1 MTSAPE
7 NGIIAGINITP
18 LVDVSLVLLI
28 IFIVTAKLVVAPAVP
43 LELPRA
49 TRTQE
54 TQVVFSVAV
63 PVSGAIVA
71 NGIALSDESQLT
83 RSAREALARQSDLR
97 VVIQA
102 DGAVPHRR
110 VIHVI
115 DLLKRGGVARIAF
128 GALPPAEG
136 GD

>member
-7 NGIIAGINITP
+7 SGIIAGINITP

-49 TRTQE
+49 TQTQE

-63 PVSGAIVA
+63 PVSGPIVA
-71 NGIALSDESQLT
+71 NGAALGDESQLT
-83 RSAREALARQSDLR
+83 RSARDALARQSDLR
-97 VVIQA
+97 VVIHA

-115 DLLKRGGVARIAF
+115 DLLKRAGVARIAF
-128 GALPPAEG
+128 AALPPAAG

>member
-49 TRTQE
+49 TQTQE
-54 TQVVFSVAV
+54 TQVVFSVEV
-63 PVSGAIVA
+63 PMTGPIVA
-71 NGIALSDESQLT
+71 NGAALGDESRLT
-83 RSAREALARQSDLR
+83 GSAREALARQPDLR
-97 VVIQA
+97 VVIHA

-115 DLLKRGGVARIAF
+115 DLLKRAGIARIAF
-128 GALPPAEG
+128 AALPPAEG
-136 GD
+136 SD

>member
-28 IFIVTAKLVVAPAVP
+28 IFIVTAKLVVAPAIP
-43 LELPRA
+43 LQLPRA
-49 TRTQE
+49 TQTDE
-54 TQVVFSVAV
+54 TQVVFSVSV
-63 PVSGAIVA
+63 PLSGRIVA
-71 NGIALSDESQLT
+71 NGAALGDESQLT
-83 RSAREALARQSDLR
+83 RSARDALARQPDLR

-115 DLLKRGGVARIAF
+115 GLLKRAGVARIAF
-128 GALPPAEG
+128 AALPPAQG
-136 GD
+136 G

>member
-49 TRTQE
+49 TQTQE
-54 TQVVFSVAV
+54 TQVIFSVAV
-63 PVSGAIVA
+63 PVTGPIVA
-71 NGIALSDESQLT
+71 NGIALTDESQLT
-83 RSAREALARQSDLR
+83 RSASEALTRHPELR

-115 DLLKRGGVARIAF
+115 DRLKRGGVARIAF
-128 GALPPAEG
+128 AALPPADG

>member
-7 NGIIAGINITP
+7 SGIIAGINITP

-49 TRTQE
+49 TQTQE
-54 TQVVFSVAV
+54 TQVVFSVEV
-63 PVSGAIVA
+63 PVTGPIVA
-71 NGIALSDESQLT
+71 NGAALGDESRLT
-83 RSAREALARQSDLR
+83 GSAREALARQPDLR
-97 VVIQA
+97 VVIHA

-115 DLLKRGGVARIAF
+115 DLLKRAGIARIAF
-128 GALPPAEG
+128 AALPPAEG
-136 GD
+136 SD

>member
-1 MTSAPE
+1 VTSAPE

-49 TRTQE
+49 TQTQE
-54 TQVVFSVAV
+54 TQVVLSVAV
-63 PVSGAIVA
+63 PLAGPLAVNGAAVA
-71 NGIALSDESQLT
+71 DESQLI
-83 RSAREALARQSDLR
+83 SAARDALARQPDLR
-97 VVIQA
+97 VVIHA

-115 DLLKRGGVARIAF
+115 DLIKRAGVARIAF
-128 GALPPAEG
+128 AALPPGEG